1 MSHLLPFFSPRK
13 SPSSALHSPRGDL
26 ALPRDRRK
34 LDAVRTG
41 NLAAPRISAVSLQS
55 HYYGGRNPSGMASFW
70 GALCS
75 EPGSRRRPSD
85 PVRHAERRVK
95 GQEPGKSHVLS
106 KAAGSGHIGVGGS
119 RQCLL
124 KHWLGLSMGSAARC
138 WLFDLLAS
146 PLTTQR
152 LGLLI

>member
-1 MSHLLPFFSPRK
+1 M
-13 SPSSALHSPRGDL
+13 
-26 ALPRDRRK
+26 
-34 LDAVRTG
+34 
-41 NLAAPRISAVSLQS
+41 SLQS

-106 KAAGSGHIGVGGS
+106 EAAGLGILEWGVAA
-119 RQCLL
+119 
-124 KHWLGLSMGSAARC
+124 SASSNTG
-138 WLFDLLAS
+138 WD
-146 PLTTQR
+146 
-152 LGLLI
+152 